1 MTTPLGEIQKPEA
14 GQYRKGRKLYLVPL
28 FLAPAEP
35 PEEIQ
40 ELLER
45 YWTGSREHVARL
57 EAALGPVNR
66 IYHETVYLSGEEGAK
81 QIEQVNPMGHRLVD
95 ARRQAGAEL
104 EATEERGLL
113 EESSDWQLCLTVG
126 LVSQKASSTVF
137 EAYLEATNQRYVYI
151 ASRIDETLKED
162 ESAILVIGDHHRV
175 QFPSDIQVF
184 YVAPPALD
192 ELRRWV
198 ADRLRQGA
206 EAGE

>member
-1 MTTPLGEIQKPEA
+1 MTTPLGEISKPEA
-14 GQYRKGRKLYLVPL
+14 EQYRKGRKLYLVPL

-35 PEEIQ
+35 PPDLQ
-40 ELLER
+40 EKLER
-45 YWTGSREHVARL
+45 YWTGAQEHIARL
-57 EAALGPVNR
+57 EAALGPVDR

-81 QIEQVNPMGHRLVD
+81 QVEQINPGGYRLVD
-95 ARRQAGAEL
+95 ARRQAGAQL
-104 EATEERGLL
+104 EATEDRALV
-113 EESSDWQLCLTVG
+113 EEGSDWQLCLSVG
-126 LVSQKASSTVF
+126 LVSQKASSTVV
-137 EAYLEATNQRYVYI
+137 EAYLDVTSQRYTFI

-198 ADRLRQGA
+198 TDRLRQGA
-206 EAGE
+206 QAGE